1 MTTIETRRR
10 ALGERLP
17 DDLAVEAA
25 RRRHTLLEV
34 AFLTAAADGHLADDE
49 IRNLTANLQAWLHAD
64 LDDDFFVETFA
75 NLAQLLA
82 QQGAAARLAHAA
94 ALLDDES
101 RRVAYTLA
109 CVTAL
114 CDLEVHD
121 AELAFLGTIADAFA
135 IPEAEAQAM
144 FDELE
149 DGVDALAST

>member
-25 RRRHTLLEV
+25 RLHTLLEV

-149 DGVDALAST
+149 DMVDALAST